1 MAKKKKFVQQAK
13 ENLANAD
20 KSYKALQ
27 LQLRRVK
34 KDIEHMINHRHN
46 GPPFSDCPPKKKR

>member
-1 MAKKKKFVQQAK
+1 MPKKKFTEQAK

-34 KDIEHMINHRHN
+34 KDIEHMIAHRHD
-46 GPPFSDCPPKKKR
+46 GPTYRNCPPERK